1 MATIFTKIINGEIPF
16 ENKAVKQQTA
26 FVSDF
31 PYFDTGATL
40 HYTTNNGDYICLGV
54 VDNSEE
60 LKEYYLKT
68 ASEEDIKETV
78 IVTDSIIKVNDSIK
92 IKVEHLDSI
101 KNAKV
106 IEVQT
111 LDNDSTLK
119 LFYKLVSE

>member
-1 MATIFTKIINGEIPF
+1 MIDNIKRFFIGLCYVVGCYLVIIAVVIVYIYGKKIIN
-16 ENKAVKQQTA
+16 N
-26 FVSDF
+26 
-31 PYFDTGATL
+31 
-40 HYTTNNGDYICLGV
+40 
-54 VDNSEE
+54 
-60 LKEYYLKT
+60 
-68 ASEEDIKETV
+68 EEDIKENV

-119 LFYKLVSE
+119 LFYELVSE

>member
-1 MATIFTKIINGEIPF
+1 MINNIKKFFIGFCYVVGCYLVLLAVVVIYNYSRKIINNE
-16 ENKAVKQQTA
+16 
-26 FVSDF
+26 
-31 PYFDTGATL
+31 DT
-40 HYTTNNGDYICLGV
+40 
-54 VDNSEE
+54 
-60 LKEYYLKT
+60 
-68 ASEEDIKETV
+68 IKEN
-78 IVTDSIIKVNDSIK
+78 VTIADSIIRVNDSIK

>member
-1 MATIFTKIINGEIPF
+1 MIDNIKRFFIGLCYVVGCYLIIIAVVIVYIYGKKIIN
-16 ENKAVKQQTA
+16 N
-26 FVSDF
+26 
-31 PYFDTGATL
+31 
-40 HYTTNNGDYICLGV
+40 
-54 VDNSEE
+54 
-60 LKEYYLKT
+60 
-68 ASEEDIKETV
+68 EEDIKENV

>member
-1 MATIFTKIINGEIPF
+1 MIDDIKKFFIGLCYSAGCYLIIIAVVIIYNYSKKIINTE
-16 ENKAVKQQTA
+16 
-26 FVSDF
+26 
-31 PYFDTGATL
+31 
-40 HYTTNNGDYICLGV
+40 
-54 VDNSEE
+54 DN
-60 LKEYYLKT
+60 
-68 ASEEDIKETV
+68 IKENV

-119 LFYKLVSE
+119 LFYELVSE

>member
-1 MATIFTKIINGEIPF
+1 MINNIKRFFIGLCYVVGCYLIIIAVVIIYSYSKKIINNETDTK
-16 ENKAVKQQTA
+16 ENVT
-26 FVSDF
+26 
-31 PYFDTGATL
+31 
-40 HYTTNNGDYICLGV
+40 
-54 VDNSEE
+54 
-60 LKEYYLKT
+60 
-68 ASEEDIKETV
+68 
-78 IVTDSIIKVNDSIK
+78 VTDSIIKVNDSIK

>member
-1 MATIFTKIINGEIPF
+1 MIDNIKRFFIGLCYIFACYLVIIAIAITYTYSKKIINNETDTK
-16 ENKAVKQQTA
+16 ENIT
-26 FVSDF
+26 
-31 PYFDTGATL
+31 
-40 HYTTNNGDYICLGV
+40 I
-54 VDNSEE
+54 
-60 LKEYYLKT
+60 
-68 ASEEDIKETV
+68 
-78 IVTDSIIKVNDSIK
+78 TDSIIKVNDSIK

>member
-1 MATIFTKIINGEIPF
+1 MIDDIKKFFIGLCYSAGCYLVVLAVIVIYNYSRKIINNE
-16 ENKAVKQQTA
+16 
-26 FVSDF
+26 S
-31 PYFDTGATL
+31 
-40 HYTTNNGDYICLGV
+40 
-54 VDNSEE
+54 
-60 LKEYYLKT
+60 
-68 ASEEDIKETV
+68 DIKENV

>member
-1 MATIFTKIINGEIPF
+1 MI
-16 ENKAVKQQTA
+16 
-26 FVSDF
+26 D
-31 PYFDTGATL
+31 
-40 HYTTNNGDYICLGV
+40 
-54 VDNSEE
+54 
-60 LKEYYLKT
+60 
-68 ASEEDIKETV
+68 DIKKFFVGLCYIAGCYLV
-78 IVTDSIIKVNDSIK
+78 ILGLAITYKYSKKLINNEDTIKENVILTDSIIKVNDSIK

>member
-1 MATIFTKIINGEIPF
+1 MIDNIKRFFIGLCYVVGCYLVIIAVVIIYNYSKKIIN
-16 ENKAVKQQTA
+16 N
-26 FVSDF
+26 
-31 PYFDTGATL
+31 
-40 HYTTNNGDYICLGV
+40 
-54 VDNSEE
+54 
-60 LKEYYLKT
+60 
-68 ASEEDIKETV
+68 EEDIKENITV
-78 IVTDSIIKVNDSIK
+78 RDSIIKVNDSIK

>member
-1 MATIFTKIINGEIPF
+1 MIDNIKKFFIGLCYVVGCYLIIITVVIIYNYSKKTI
-16 ENKAVKQQTA
+16 
-26 FVSDF
+26 
-31 PYFDTGATL
+31 
-40 HYTTNNGDYICLGV
+40 NN
-54 VDNSEE
+54 
-60 LKEYYLKT
+60 
-68 ASEEDIKETV
+68 EEDIKENIT
-78 IVTDSIIKVNDSIK
+78 VTDSIIKVNDSIK

>member
-1 MATIFTKIINGEIPF
+1 MIDNIKKFFIGLCYIAGCYLVIFAVVIIYSYSKKIINNETDTK
-16 ENKAVKQQTA
+16 ENIT
-26 FVSDF
+26 
-31 PYFDTGATL
+31 
-40 HYTTNNGDYICLGV
+40 I
-54 VDNSEE
+54 
-60 LKEYYLKT
+60 
-68 ASEEDIKETV
+68 
-78 IVTDSIIKVNDSIK
+78 TDSIIKVNDSIK